1 MKRGKEKKVKVIS
14 ADRESQLPVGRGEF
28 KPGTIRNRELLQL
41 LEQGCWLVSGLLN
54 DALGYSQ

>member
-1 MKRGKEKKVKVIS
+1 MKREKKKKVKVIS

-28 KPGTIRNRELLQL
+28 KPGTMRELLQG
-41 LEQGCWLVSGLLN
+41 LEQGCWLVSGPLN